1 MKASK
6 ERRRGRPKSPERPR
20 IHSPGREPKNPT
32 GQSSDPSPTGS
43 PLSTD
48 RSPQPRRL
56 ASLEHKR
63 DLKKSPSNAK
73 LRHSKRAGAKQREQP
88 GKFEPHLYDPSGL
101 KHPVGPRSY
110 TKGAQVQPQQINK
123 DVTMRS
129 DYPGA
134 QRHKPGLLVFDLR
147 KSRVQGRWRV
157 SLCVCVVL

>member
-1 MKASK
+1 MCVGVSVCVCVCVHECMCACVCESEYVCERVFAS
-6 ERRRGRPKSPERPR
+6 ERDCVWW
-20 IHSPGREPKNPT
+20 KNAIVQLCASAFP
-32 GQSSDPSPTGS
+32 SSIG
-43 PLSTD
+43 LS
-48 RSPQPRRL
+48 
-56 ASLEHKR
+56 
-63 DLKKSPSNAK
+63 
-73 LRHSKRAGAKQREQP
+73 GAKQREQP